1 MNTLTAHAR
10 RLSSLL
16 CAVSFTGVAHAT
28 PVAASDITQPAQ
40 PNITTEKQTVHM
52 SFAGEGELW
61 QGNTQKQKVS
71 LTSNEYWFPVSGK
84 QLSQG
89 VELDI
94 SHPGALVR
102 LTALVKNAKRATIVN
117 PRELE
122 IYKDFEKQE
131 EAMESLITEKQIS
144 SATIF
149 QGASAFRFNPKAGT
163 GRFELRSSQRLMDDD
178 QYIVNVKEKGSPKV
192 LHMATS
198 NLTLFAG
205 EQFHFSAL
213 IKEEKNAIPDAQYE
227 AHLVSPNGQLHNL
240 SIFENDDG
248 RWQTLLP
255 SQVQSLAPG
264 ELHELYLNVTAGEEG
279 ERVRRTAKL
288 PFSIA
293 APTAKFENIIPVMTG
308 GVAATI
314 NLNVA
319 NEGRYGLRGTIYG
332 TDTEGKLRSIMRSH
346 SAYWLTAGGQSID
359 LAYDESILEKSN
371 LQPPYKLKDLVLID
385 QGKLAVLHKQPQVD

>member
-1 MNTLTAHAR
+1 MKRLTAHSQ

-16 CAVSFTGVAHAT
+16 CAVSFTGVAFAT
-28 PVAASDITQPAQ
+28 SVAATEFAQPAL
-40 PNITTEKQTVHM
+40 PSITTEKQTVHM
-52 SFAGEGELW
+52 SFASEEELW
-61 QGNTQKQKVS
+61 QGTTQKQKVS

-84 QLSQG
+84 QLSRG

-102 LTALVKNAKRATIVN
+102 LTALVKNAKRATVIN
-117 PRELE
+117 PKELE
-122 IYKDFEKQE
+122 IHKGFNKQE
-131 EAMESLITEKQIS
+131 QAIEGLVTEEQLS
-144 SATIF
+144 STTVF
-149 QGASAFRFNPKAGT
+149 QGSSAFRFNPKTGT
-163 GRFELRSSQRLMDDD
+163 GRFELRSSQRLVDND
-178 QYIVNVKEKGSPKV
+178 QYIINVKEKGSQKV

-205 EQFHFSAL
+205 EQFEFSAL
-213 IKEEKNAIPDAQYE
+213 IKEEENAIPDAEYR
-227 AHLVSPNGQLHNL
+227 AHLVSPGGQVHSL
-240 SIFENDDG
+240 SIFENDEG
-248 RWQTLLP
+248 QWQTLLP

-264 ELHELYLNVTAGEEG
+264 ELHELYLNVVAGKEG
-279 ERVRRTAKL
+279 QHVRRTAKL

-293 APTAKFENIIPVMTG
+293 TPTAKFENIIPVMANG
-308 GVAATI
+308 IAATV

-319 NEGRYGLRGTIYG
+319 NEGRYGLRGTLYG
-332 TDTEGKLRSIMRSH
+332 TDIEGKLRSIMRSH

-385 QGKLAVLHKQPQVD
+385 QSKLAVLHKQPQVD